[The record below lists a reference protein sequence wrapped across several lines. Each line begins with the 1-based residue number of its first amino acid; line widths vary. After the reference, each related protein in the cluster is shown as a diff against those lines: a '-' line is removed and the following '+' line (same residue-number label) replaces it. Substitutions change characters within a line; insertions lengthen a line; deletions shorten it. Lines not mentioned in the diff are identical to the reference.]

1 MNNIVELRQY
11 AMKPGRRDEL
21 IELFEREFIESQ
33 EALGMDVIGTFR
45 DVDDADRFV
54 WLRGYAD
61 MESRGRALPAF
72 YSGPVWKEHRN
83 AAVATM
89 NDTDNVLLL
98 RPAWQGSGFSRGTR
112 APRGADEARQNLVVA
127 MICYFDTKVPAG
139 FAESFCDAMR
149 SEVEAEGSSPLAAVV
164 SEQSAN
170 NFPAHP
176 IREGEHVFVWFQDFP
191 NARTARSIALAPE
204 LTRQLCKPVEILR
217 LRPTSRSRRMA
228 SSTMLCRSSA

>member
-1 MNNIVELRQY
+1 LNNQKGN
-11 AMKPGRRDEL
+11 AMMGRSGIL
-21 IELFEREFIESQ
+21 IGLPSLLTAAGCGASTAAEPTQLSPPLAEKIDT
-33 EALGMDVIGTFR
+33 DV
-45 DVDDADRFV
+45 A
-54 WLRGYAD
+54 
-61 MESRGRALPAF
+61 RAL
-72 YSGPVWKEHRN
+72 HRFESPG
-83 AAVATM
+83 AAVMVVRGGHAVFVRAYGMRVATM

-98 RPAWQGSGFSRGTR
+98 RPAWQGSGFSDGTR